1 MAWPFHRSVTAR
13 RRDVPDE
20 RRNDDEGSLPSEDV
34 LGSVLE
40 EPAEITTTVGE
51 ALDEIATGR
60 TTVAYSTTELEEQ
73 LRGLEPTDD

>member
-1 MAWPFHRSVTAR
+1 
-13 RRDVPDE
+13 VPDE

-40 EPAEITTTVGE
+40 EPAEITTTVRE

-60 TTVAYSTTELEEQ
+60 TTVAYSTTEFEEQ

>member
-1 MAWPFHRSVTAR
+1 
-13 RRDVPDE
+13 VPDE
-20 RRNDDEGSLPSEDV
+20 RRNDDESSLPSEDV

-40 EPAEITTTVGE
+40 EPAEITTTVLE